1 MSKELP
7 GHARI
12 VIVGGGVVGSSIA
25 YQLTKAGEKDVV
37 LLERGVLS
45 CGTSWHAAGL
55 IMQLRGGHATT
66 DVAKYNAEF
75 YPELERD
82 TGMATGFKQNGTLA
96 IGRNMDRVH
105 EMKRRA
111 SLAKSFNIEAHVIST
126 SEVKDMYPALDENQV
141 AGGVFIPGDG
151 QLSPVDTINAL
162 IGGAKKRGC
171 RVFERTPVDTMKRL
185 PSGEYQLD
193 TANGETITCEKLVL
207 ACGLWTRDFAA
218 QLGARVPL
226 HACEHMY
233 VVTEDMDF
241 VVPTLPVLRD
251 TDGYTYMK
259 EEAGKLLIGSFEPR
273 GKPLPQENLPSEQ
286 QFIEMQEDWDHFEL
300 PYTKAMEMVPELGHI
315 GIHKFMNGPESF
327 TPDDLPCLGE
337 APGLRNCYI
346 AAGLNSEGFEISPGI
361 SRALSHWILNGE
373 PDMDLLDYDVARFHP
388 FQINKKYLY
397 DRCSE
402 SLGGIFEMPWPNKEH
417 ETSRPVR
424 KSHLHDRLAASGACF
439 GETVGWER
447 PMWFAPKGVEPK
459 NDYSFF
465 KPNWYEHTAAE
476 CRAAREGVVI
486 MDISSFGK
494 TMVQGRDA
502 CEFLQWM
509 CVSNIDVPVG
519 KLIYTHMLNSMGGI
533 EVDIT
538 IDRRASDCYIIYSS
552 AGVHQRDMN
561 WMAMHI
567 KPDQHVTLTDITAG
581 YACLNIQGPKSREL
595 LQSITSADMSN
606 EAFPFLTAQEIDMG
620 YARVLAKRQTFIGE
634 LGYELQVSSEF
645 VQDIYDI
652 IMEAGKPFGLVQ
664 AGYHALEH
672 LRCERAYREYVLD
685 MAPDDTP
692 FEAGLGFIV
701 KMDKPGGFYGREA
714 LVPQHK
720 QVLSRKMVNFK
731 LVDPEPVLF
740 HDELIR
746 MNGKIVGYLSSG
758 AYGFNLGSS
767 VGMGYVR
774 HPEGVTTELINNA
787 TFEIEIACETF
798 AAEASFKPFYD
809 PAGVRVKM

>member
-1 MSKELP
+1 MSKHLP
-7 GHARI
+7 GHAQI

-25 YQLTKAGEKDVV
+25 YQLTKAGVSDVV
-37 LLERGVLS
+37 LLERGVLT

-66 DVAKYNAEF
+66 DIAKYNAEF
-75 YPELERD
+75 YPELEAD
-82 TGMATGFKQNGTLA
+82 TGLATGFKQNGTLA

-105 EMKRRA
+105 EMNRRA
-111 SLAKSFNIEAHVIST
+111 SLAKSFGIDAHVISPK
-126 SEVKDMYPALDENQV
+126 EVKDMYPALDDSFV
-141 AGGVFIPGDG
+141 AGGLFIPKDG
-151 QLSPVDTINAL
+151 QLSPVDTINAV
-162 IGGAKKRGC
+162 IAGAKKRGAK
-171 RVFERTPVDTMKRL
+171 VFEGTPVDTMQRL
-185 PSGEYQLD
+185 PSGEYQLS
-193 TANGETITCEKLVL
+193 TKTGTITCETLVL

-233 VVTEDMDF
+233 VVTEAMDF
-241 VVPTLPVLRD
+241 VVPSLPVLRD

-273 GKPLPQENLPSEQ
+273 GKPLPVEKLPMEQ

-300 PYTKAMEMVPELGHI
+300 PYSKAMEMIPQLEHI
-315 GIHKFMNGPESF
+315 GINKFMNGPESF

-337 APGLRNCYI
+337 APGLPNCFI

-361 SRALSHWILNGE
+361 SRALAHWIINGE

-388 FQINKKYLY
+388 FQINKKYL
-397 DRCSE
+397 RERSAE
-402 SLGGIFEMPWPNKEH
+402 SLGGIFDMPWPFKEH
-417 ETSRPVR
+417 ETARPAR

-439 GETVGWER
+439 GETAGWER
-447 PMWFAPKGVEPK
+447 PMWFAPEGVAPK
-459 NDYSFF
+459 NEYSFF
-465 KPNWYEHTAAE
+465 RPNWYEHTAHE

-502 CEFLQWM
+502 CAFLQWM

-533 EVDIT
+533 ECDIT
-538 IDRRASDCYIIYSS
+538 VDRRAEECFIIYSS
-552 AGVHQRDMN
+552 AGVHCRDMN
-561 WMAMHI
+561 WMHMHI
-567 KPDQHVTLTDITAG
+567 EPDQHVSLTDVTAA
-581 YACLNIQGPKSREL
+581 YSVLNVQGPKSREL
-595 LQSITSADMSN
+595 LQSVTDTDLSN
-606 EAFPFLTAQEIDMG
+606 EAFPFLTAQEIDIG
-620 YARVLAKRQTFIGE
+620 YARILAKRQTFIGE
-634 LGYELQVSSEF
+634 LGWELQVSSEF
-645 VQDIYDI
+645 VQDVYDI

-664 AGYHALEH
+664 AGDHTLEH

-714 LVPQHK
+714 LVPQAG
-720 QVLSRKMVNFK
+720 QVLGKRQVNFK
-731 LVDPEPVLF
+731 LKDPEPALF

-746 MNGKIVGYLSSG
+746 MNGEIVGYLSSG
-758 AYGFNLGSS
+758 AYGFNLGSA
-767 VGMGYVR
+767 VGMGYVK
-774 HPEGVTTELINNA
+774 HPDGVTADLINGS
-787 TFEIEIACETF
+787 TFEIEIACQTYP
-798 AAEASFKPFYD
+798 AEASLKPFYD
-809 PAGVRVKM
+809 PSGARVKM